1 MDDFIYYDIK
11 FYTIPIIALKTK
23 HKRHN
28 YPLHLSTLHI
38 QTVKYPKLVI
48 KRWIN

>member
-23 HKRHN
+23 HK
-28 YPLHLSTLHI
+28 
-38 QTVKYPKLVI
+38 K
-48 KRWIN
+48 INDTIIPSI